1 MTTPGLVI
9 FDCDGVVVDSEMLS
23 AGLLMG
29 MMADLGLPITLDIFR
44 DDFLGRS
51 FAVSAQ
57 KCIERFGVALPA
69 DFEPRYRA
77 QLFPLMRAELQP
89 MAGVEQVLAALKVP
103 YCLAT
108 SSGPERLAASL
119 EGAGLQDWFED
130 RCFLAHM
137 VAHPKPAP
145 DLFVFAAAQMGVVPE
160 ACVVIEDSEMGV
172 RAGLAAGMVVWQF
185 QGGAHMKA
193 GYHLPDDVTPH
204 RVIATMPELQQAF
217 AALGIC

>member
-1 MTTPGLVI
+1 MTVPRLVI

-51 FAVSAQ
+51 FASSAK
-57 KCIERFGVALPA
+57 KCIERFGVALPP

-77 QLFPLMRAELQP
+77 QLFPLLRAKLRP
-89 MAGVEQVLAALKVP
+89 MAGVEAVLAALTVP

-108 SSGPERLAASL
+108 SSAPERLAASL
-119 EGAGLQDWFED
+119 EGAGMVQWFSG
-130 RCFLAHM
+130 RSFMAHM
-137 VAHPKPAP
+137 VEHPKPAP
-145 DLFVFAAAQMGVVPE
+145 DLFLHAAAEMGAAPG
-160 ACVVIEDSEMGV
+160 ACLVIEDSEMGV
-172 RAGLAAGMVVWQF
+172 RAGLAAGMTVWHF

-193 GYHLPDDVTPH
+193 GYHLPADVVPH
-204 RVIATMPELQQAF
+204 RAIADM
-217 AALGIC
+217 AALGRAFAEIGIC